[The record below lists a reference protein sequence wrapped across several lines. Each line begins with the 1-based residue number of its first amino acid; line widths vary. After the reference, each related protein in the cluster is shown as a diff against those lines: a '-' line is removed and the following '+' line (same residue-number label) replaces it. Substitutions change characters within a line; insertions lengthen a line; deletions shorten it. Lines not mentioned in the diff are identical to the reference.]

1 VGDDGKQN
9 AECSADDQGGAKASN
24 DQAGQGPGRA
34 DAAKAGDEALEG
46 VAREVFGKAG
56 VLTKITFKAGAVDE
70 FEISEAADCLV
81 TQYQVFV
88 QVGQVIFS
96 LTGMVEENHRESY
109 LPVFEAAQVSACI

>member
-1 VGDDGKQN
+1 
-9 AECSADDQGGAKASN
+9 
-24 DQAGQGPGRA
+24 
-34 DAAKAGDEALEG
+34 
-46 VAREVFGKAG
+46 
-56 VLTKITFKAGAVDE
+56 
-70 FEISEAADCLV
+70 V